1 MWMDGPIPPE
11 LGRFPGYLM
20 ARLGQTSS
28 RRFAEA
34 LQPLGLHPRDFGVM
48 SIVAANPGI
57 SQQALS
63 EHTGIDASSMTALI
77 DELESL
83 RVAERRPHPGDRR
96 ARAIHL
102 TPSGEEALQ
111 RARKVAGGLQGE
123 LLAALTADEQRTLL
137 ELLGKLAADSAGR
150 DGAARA
156 SGARRAG

>member
-11 LGRFPGYLM
+11 LSRFPGYLM

-48 SIVAANPGI
+48 NIVAANPGI

-77 DELESL
+77 DELETL
-83 RVAERRPHPGDRR
+83 GVAERRPHPSDRR

-102 TPSGEEALQ
+102 TPAGEEMLE
-111 RARKVAGGLQGE
+111 RARRAAGELQGE
-123 LLAALTADEQRTLL
+123 LLSVLTAEERRTLV
-137 ELLGKLAADSAGR
+137 ELLGKLAADSAG
-150 DGAARA
+150 
-156 SGARRAG
+156 